1 MFRVAAKAAIELQ
14 KILYKGGTGIFTQAA
29 VELLG
34 KGFAA
39 WRACIF
45 FHYCVFLAP
54 RFVLA

>member
-1 MFRVAAKAAIELQ
+1 MLTNVFRVAAKAAIELQ

-45 FHYCVFLAP
+45 FHYCVSF
-54 RFVLA
+54 